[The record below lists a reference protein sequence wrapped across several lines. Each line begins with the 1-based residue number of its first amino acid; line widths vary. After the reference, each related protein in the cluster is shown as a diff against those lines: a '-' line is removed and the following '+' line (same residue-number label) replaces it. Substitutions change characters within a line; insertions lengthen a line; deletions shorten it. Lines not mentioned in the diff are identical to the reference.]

1 MGQYD
6 YIFAYGISIHTP
18 AKGVTDIHYDRGQD
32 KLRISIHTPAKGVT
46 QVMVAG
52 KGGVAY
58 FNPHSRKGSD
68 TRVMIASTKSTY
80 FNPHS
85 RKGSDAENP
94 IRSREGKRFQSTL
107 PQRE

>member
-1 MGQYD
+1 MH
-6 YIFAYGISIHTP
+6 FAISIHTPAKGVTAILIGSGGRKSISIHTP

-68 TRVMIASTKSTY
+68 MARDI
-80 FNPHS
+80 
-85 RKGSDAENP
+85 G
-94 IRSREGKRFQSTL
+94 EGVFR
-107 PQRE
+107 